1 MYPSEGNIS
10 GQKNFKRPAIRL
22 MDFFDESFL
31 VRVPRGRARHRPLKH
46 ANFTPVLPRCQA
58 TPTKFT
64 FVIICHRARIEGPAF
79 CGKLR
84 VSAVKSVQ
92 PEPKLGLTGNTP
104 SARLKWH
111 GKASGWHPL
120 WRTQRRA

>member
-1 MYPSEGNIS
+1 MYPSAGNI
-10 GQKNFKRPAIRL
+10 GDQKNFKRPAIRL

-64 FVIICHRARIEGPAF
+64 FVIVRES
-79 CGKLR
+79 KDLL
-84 VSAVKSVQ
+84 SAA
-92 PEPKLGLTGNTP
+92 NC
-104 SARLKWH
+104 
-111 GKASGWHPL
+111 AS
-120 WRTQRRA
+120 RQ